1 MRYVELLRAIQID
14 DNNTPLQLSYD
25 AKGQPVDGPSVL
37 EETRQNRIAKF
48 GRIHPTLFG
57 LMDGAPGESTFDVG
71 IWPLIERDLT
81 AYDKPKDGVQ
91 GPPAADVAAGQAL
104 QQHKARLSDALRG
117 VGVDVLGDDERT
129 PFFYATLTVDQI
141 RDVSMLQVVGLVFF
155 HDKKAVPHL
164 TNSINDARS
173 HLVHRAGQVGRDIRV
188 AVQEMGPSDT
198 SNLIF
203 EGRFK
208 SHPADW
214 PPPFFPGHGRLVCS
228 IIKNVAP
235 GQPRGH
241 APACFLFSA
250 NTVGHDALRWALS
263 PSGPLCTIINQSFST
278 DTSPRSPYLELDDY
292 YCDWLATIY
301 PWPLIVS
308 SAGNEPDDW
317 SGAYYVNSKGYN
329 TLSVGG
335 HSDRLFRASSFTAKT
350 NPITPHHD
358 RELPDICANAESVTT
373 LERTDSGTSFAAP
386 AVAGAAALLQGEV
399 SLLKKWPEAVR
410 AILFASANRH
420 KWGTTW
426 WTNVAT
432 HDDSPFGA
440 GALDVSKA
448 FLIAQA
454 FTEAGG
460 PDAWRGWYCSTLRWD
475 NIDNLGW
482 MHRRWTLP
490 HITQPRRLK
499 VAIAW
504 DSKTTPTPESSLEV
518 NLDLFVRDGTGRI
531 CAGALSYDNSCEI
544 IEAPLEEGD
553 SYELCILCYSG
564 ARRDMA
570 LWYGIAWTFDA

>member
-1 MRYVELLRAIQID
+1 
-14 DNNTPLQLSYD
+14 
-25 AKGQPVDGPSVL
+25 
-37 EETRQNRIAKF
+37 
-48 GRIHPTLFG
+48 
-57 LMDGAPGESTFDVG
+57 MDGAPGETTFDVG

-141 RDVSMLQVVGLVFF
+141 RDVSMLQVVGLIFF
-155 HDKKAVPHL
+155 HDKKAVPPL

-203 EGRFK
+203 EGCFK
-208 SHPADW
+208 SRPADW

-228 IIKNVAP
+228 IIKNVAL
-235 GQPRGH
+235 GQPRGY
-241 APACFLFSA
+241 APACFLFSV
-250 NTVGHDALRWALS
+250 NTVEHDALRWALKEA
-263 PSGPLCTIINQSFST
+263 I
-278 DTSPRSPYLELDDY
+278 
-292 YCDWLATIY
+292 
-301 PWPLIVS
+301 
-308 SAGNEPDDW
+308 
-317 SGAYYVNSKGYN
+317 
-329 TLSVGG
+329 
-335 HSDRLFRASSFTAKT
+335 
-350 NPITPHHD
+350 
-358 RELPDICANAESVTT
+358 
-373 LERTDSGTSFAAP
+373 RTDSSGRARLLQKQTQSPHIMTASCLIYVPTPTP
-386 AVAGAAALLQGEV
+386 AVAGAAALLQVEV

-460 PDAWRGWYCSTLRWD
+460 PDAWRGWYCGTLRWD

-482 MHRRWTLP
+482 VHRRWTLP

-531 CAGALSYDNSCEI
+531 CPGALSYDNSCEI
-544 IEAPLEEGD
+544 IEVPLEEGD

-570 LWYGIAWTFDA
+570 LWLDIDSFNSVIRLLCAYKNDIHNMSEIYELLRGLQVGFRAPTEVDENAVLQQYPPLADNLGRQLLHLDA

>member
-1 MRYVELLRAIQID
+1 GPQRYAIRRTSQSYPID

-25 AKGQPVDGPSVL
+25 AKGQPIDGPSVL
-37 EETRQNRIAKF
+37 EETRQNWIAKF

-57 LMDGAPGESTFDVG
+57 LMDGAPGETTFDVG

-141 RDVSMLQVVGLVFF
+141 RDVSMLQVVGLIFF
-155 HDKKAVPHL
+155 HDKKAVPPL

-203 EGRFK
+203 EGCFK
-208 SHPADW
+208 SRPADW

-228 IIKNVAP
+228 IIKNVAL
-235 GQPRGH
+235 GQPRGY
-241 APACFLFSA
+241 APACFLFSV
-250 NTVGHDALRWALS
+250 NTVEHDAL
-263 PSGPLCTIINQSFST
+263 
-278 DTSPRSPYLELDDY
+278 
-292 YCDWLATIY
+292 
-301 PWPLIVS
+301 
-308 SAGNEPDDW
+308 
-317 SGAYYVNSKGYN
+317 
-329 TLSVGG
+329 
-335 HSDRLFRASSFTAKT
+335 RASSFTAKT

-386 AVAGAAALLQGEV
+386 AVAGAAALLQVEV

-460 PDAWRGWYCSTLRWD
+460 PDAWRGWYCGTLRWD

-482 MHRRWTLP
+482 VHRRWTLP

-518 NLDLFVRDGTGRI
+518 NLDF
-531 CAGALSYDNSCEI
+531 CEI
-544 IEAPLEEGD
+544 IEVPLEEGD

-570 LWYGIAWTFDA
+570 LWLDIDSFNSVIRLLCAYKNDIHNMSEIYELLRGLQVGFRAPTEVDENAVLQQYPPLADNLGRQLLHLDA